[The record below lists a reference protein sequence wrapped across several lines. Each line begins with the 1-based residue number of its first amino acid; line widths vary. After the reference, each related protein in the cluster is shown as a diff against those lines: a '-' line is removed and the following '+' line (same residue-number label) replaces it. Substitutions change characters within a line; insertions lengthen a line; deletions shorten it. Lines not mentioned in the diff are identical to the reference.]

1 MHDEGLLRKDE
12 NYLGRTKVRRKRIRF
27 AGRKHGRELI
37 TRDKSKAMLGAARS
51 AEGDEKSQVK
61 RGTRRHGARIAAS
74 MSMVFPARALVLL
87 HWGSSGSLE
96 FGSTVRCPAHTWP

>member
-37 TRDKSKAMLGAARS
+37 TRDKSKAMLGA
-51 AEGDEKSQVK
+51 G
-61 RGTRRHGARIAAS
+61 
-74 MSMVFPARALVLL
+74 
-87 HWGSSGSLE
+87 
-96 FGSTVRCPAHTWP
+96 